1 MAKRPWL
8 NFGLFVPMLAALVLV
23 IAVSCG
29 GDATATSAPQ
39 PAATPVPAAA
49 ATATPV
55 PAAAA
60 TATPVPTGVEP
71 SGALNV
77 AFKELGPYLGHPT
90 QTGSPSK
97 GHVTLA
103 AFEGLTGRTVDG
115 DFFGQVAVDWSIAP
129 DNLTWTFNLNKG
141 VQFHGGWGEMTSE
154 DVIWSITEFGSEGA
168 LAGFDPQIRRIF
180 LNPEGHMKA
189 LDDYTVEVNTGTP
202 QWDVLIWLTT
212 PGVDGAWMVSKK
224 QVEELVAEVGLEAS
238 ISQVVGTGPWE
249 LVDHRSGDFW
259 KFKAV
264 KDHYRKTP
272 FFAEMTFFEM
282 PEESTRIANFQVGRI
297 DTFQAAPDTIPT
309 LTEVPGTKFMSQAGT
324 SHTSLRLFGSWY
336 EGVGTPDQR
345 PGFNPD
351 KLPYVSSNPD
361 PASAEWERARK
372 VREAMGIAIDRE
384 KIVEELLGGEGA
396 PSSMW
401 GWLGHEARELPEWK
415 WEYDVERAKQLLK
428 EAGYEDGFEVE
439 IRPAIRGVAAEV
451 EACEAVADMLAD
463 VGITAHIQRIP
474 YGALQPILAA
484 RTYEGLTCHA
494 TNPFPSPLI
503 MMGYNW
509 DPTAFLDGG
518 SNHPYITPRMNA
530 ATEIFDDEERWK
542 AIIELGSWA
551 WDNAFD
557 IGLYS
562 QNNIYPLGPKLDP
575 WTEHLSTGDS
585 RRISGLEWAPHRK

>member
-1 MAKRPWL
+1 
-8 NFGLFVPMLAALVLV
+8 MLAALVLV

-29 GDATATSAPQ
+29 DAATATSAPQ
-39 PAATPVPAAA
+39 PTATPVPAAA

-77 AFKELGPYLGHPT
+77 AFKEIGPYLGHPT

-154 DVIWSITEFGSEGA
+154 DVIWSITEFGREGA

-309 LTEVPGTKFMSQAGT
+309 LAEVPGTKFMSQAGT

-428 EAGYEDGFEVE
+428 EAGYEDGFELE
-439 IRPAIRGVAAEV
+439 IAPAIRGTAAEV
-451 EACEAVADMLAD
+451 QTCEAVADMWAD
-463 VGITAHIQRIP
+463 IGITARIQNVPFGTMADDIISRDEKRVVCF
-474 YGALQPILAA
+474 G
-484 RTYEGLTCHA
+484 
-494 TNPFPSPLI
+494 TNPLLEPVLLYELGYHPDTFFSVGLDHPFLSPLVVEA
-503 MMGYNW
+503 YNTF
-509 DPTAFLDGG
+509 DP
-518 SNHPYITPRMNA
+518 
-530 ATEIFDDEERWK
+530 EERWK
-542 AIIELGSWA
+542 LQAEIGDWL
-551 WDNAFD
+551 WDNSLD

-562 QNNIYPLGPKLDP
+562 VNNIYPLGPNVDSWEDRL
-575 WTEHLSTGDS
+575 ETGDT
-585 RRISGLEWAPHRK
+585 RRLSALEWAPHRE

>member
-1 MAKRPWL
+1 
-8 NFGLFVPMLAALVLV
+8 
-23 IAVSCG
+23 
-29 GDATATSAPQ
+29 
-39 PAATPVPAAA
+39 
-49 ATATPV
+49 
-55 PAAAA
+55 
-60 TATPVPTGVEP
+60 
-71 SGALNV
+71 
-77 AFKELGPYLGHPT
+77 
-90 QTGSPSK
+90 
-97 GHVTLA
+97 
-103 AFEGLTGRTVDG
+103 
-115 DFFGQVAVDWSIAP
+115 
-129 DNLTWTFNLNKG
+129 
-141 VQFHGGWGEMTSE
+141 
-154 DVIWSITEFGSEGA
+154 
-168 LAGFDPQIRRIF
+168 
-180 LNPEGHMKA
+180 
-189 LDDYTVEVNTGTP
+189 
-202 QWDVLIWLTT
+202 
-212 PGVDGAWMVSKK
+212 
-224 QVEELVAEVGLEAS
+224 
-238 ISQVVGTGPWE
+238 VVGTGPWE

-309 LTEVPGTKFMSQAGT
+309 LAEVPGTKFMSQAGT

-451 EACEAVADMLAD
+451 EACEAVADMWAD
-463 VGITAHIQRIP
+463 IGITAHIQRIP
-474 YGALQPILAA
+474 YGTIRPQFAA
-484 RTYEGLTCHA
+484 RTYEGVSCHSVA
-494 TNPFPSPLI
+494 AYPEPLVI
-503 MMGYNW
+503 WSFMW
-509 DPTAFLDGG
+509 DPTGFWNSGLEHPFLEPARKTAND
-518 SNHPYITPRMNA
+518 T
-530 ATEIFDDEERWK
+530 FDTEERWK
-542 AIIELGSWA
+542 LQNELGSFL
-551 WDNAFD
+551 WDNVLD

-575 WTEHLSTGDS
+575 WTERLGTADA
-585 RRISGLEWAPHRK
+585 RRLSGLEWAPHRK